1 MWETNNEGWKEISLV
16 LISYSITDGHIEPR
30 YAAEKS
36 VLVNSVTNINHSIPF
51 PKSPR
56 ELS

>member
-56 ELS
+56 EY